1 MMRVRPDKRT
11 SSPIRR
17 LLSLGLIF
25 LATARVALAGE
36 VDLLKGGPVNAATL
50 AEAANHF
57 MAMGEPAA
65 GEALEHIAQ
74 TNAVERAR
82 SPMEWEAAMEVSHRL
97 GWLCQILW
105 PAKPGSARRPPG
117 FGGLAYFEDRHDV
130 GDWPL
135 LPLAQVGPYYVVLSD
150 SYILAGVPER
160 AEDYLR
166 RCEASGVFRT
176 HKLPVPTRSEAERVL
191 KPLRTSAAWRRV
203 WDGSSGNAV
212 EADAWAFVWRQ
223 AESIEANGQHQQS
236 AADKRP

>member
-1 MMRVRPDKRT
+1 MRARTDKLTSRPIK
-11 SSPIRR
+11 
-17 LLSLGLIF
+17 LLLGVSVIF

-36 VDLLKGGPVNAATL
+36 VDLLKGGAVNAATL
-50 AEAANHF
+50 AEAANRF
-57 MAMGEPAA
+57 ITMGEPAA
-65 GEALEHIAQ
+65 REALEYIAQ

-105 PAKPGSARRPPG
+105 PAKPGSVRRAPG
-117 FGGLAYFEDRHDV
+117 FGGLAYFEDRHDT

-176 HKLPVPTRSEAERVL
+176 HTLPIPTRSEAERAL

-203 WDGSSGNAV
+203 WDGPSGNTV
-212 EADAWAFVWRQ
+212 EAEAWAFVWRQ
-223 AESIEANGQHQQS
+223 AESIEADGQHQQS